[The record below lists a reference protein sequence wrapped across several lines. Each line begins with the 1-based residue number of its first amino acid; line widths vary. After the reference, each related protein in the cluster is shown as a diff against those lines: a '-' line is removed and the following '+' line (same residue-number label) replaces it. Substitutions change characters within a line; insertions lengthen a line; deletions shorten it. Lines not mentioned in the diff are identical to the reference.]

1 VVLSLERKHLEK
13 VSKFRRV
20 EAFKGEAQKTE
31 VRRKNKYGG
40 LSRRNPSEKNFED
53 WIGSR
58 VKIHSERTEMFRV
71 VRSRRSSALV
81 SCEEIPEFRKT
92 KGLGR
97 SNEKFAKRS

>member
-31 VRRKNKYGG
+31 VRRKNQYGG
-40 LSRRNPSEKNFED
+40 LSGRNPLEKNFEY
-53 WIGSR
+53 WIRSR
-58 VKIHSERTEMFRV
+58 VKIHSERAQIFQV

-81 SCEEIPEFRKT
+81 SCEEISNFT
-92 KGLGR
+92 KPKDL
-97 SNEKFAKRS
+97 EEAM

>member
-1 VVLSLERKHLEK
+1 MVSSLERKHIEK

-31 VRRKNKYGG
+31 VRGKNKYEG
-40 LSRRNPSEKNFED
+40 LSGRNPSENNFED
-53 WIGSR
+53 WIRSR
-58 VKIHSERTEMFRV
+58 VKIHSERAEMFQV

-81 SCEEIPEFRKT
+81 SCKEISEFRKT

-97 SNEKFAKRS
+97 SNEKFLKRS